1 MDYSRNIKTYYWY
14 STFCDLLI
22 LGPIMVLFLSGT
34 KGLSFTEIMLLQSI
48 SAIAVVVFEVP
59 TGAVA
64 DMIGRKESILL
75 YSIFCGLSLFIY
87 IWGKSFLVFAIAEIT
102 FSLGASL
109 KSGADSAI
117 IYDSL
122 KLMKRENEYQRIEG
136 RARSLGLYTMA
147 IGSIVSG
154 FVYEI
159 HPYLPFIISG
169 VFMLLTGVITLTFK
183 EPPFKENSHEVSIKE
198 YLSQIASSGKF
209 ILSHEKLKAIVVF
222 TMVFMIFYR
231 AGFWYF
237 QPYMEAVNIPVRY
250 FGVIFF
256 LFNLTAA
263 FFSKRSYYIME
274 KTKPRTLTF
283 MAALMILSFFILGT
297 VKLEIGFLAIL
308 LQQAARG
315 LYRPITTKYLNKHIP
330 SDKRATVLSFQSLL
344 TNLAIAVTFPLMG
357 ILKDST
363 TIFTTHIILG
373 AIMTIMLVPI
383 TYYMNSRIG
392 ISKEKD
398 STESI

>member
-1 MDYSRNIKTYYWY
+1 MEYIRNIKTYYWY
-14 STFCDLLI
+14 SAFCDLLI
-22 LGPIMVLFLSGT
+22 LGPILVLFLSGT

-48 SAIAVVVFEVP
+48 SAVAVVIFEVP

-75 YSIFCGLSLFIY
+75 YSILCGLSLFIY
-87 IWGKSFLVFAIAEIT
+87 IWGKSFMVFAIAEIT
-102 FSLGASL
+102 FSLGASF

-122 KLMKRENEYQRIEG
+122 KHMKKENEYQRIEG
-136 RARSLGLYTMA
+136 KARSIGLYTLA
-147 IGSIVSG
+147 VGSIVSS

-169 VFMLLTGVITLTFK
+169 FFMLATGIITLTFK
-183 EPPFKENSHEVSIKE
+183 EPPFQEKSKEISLKG
-198 YLSQIASSGKF
+198 YLNQIVESGKF
-209 ILSHEKLKAIVVF
+209 ILTHEKLKAVVIF

-231 AGFWYF
+231 TGFWYF

-250 FGVIFF
+250 FGVLFF
-256 LFNLTAA
+256 FFNMTAA

-283 MAALMILSFFILGT
+283 MAGLMILSFIIMGI
-297 VKLEIGFLAIL
+297 VKIQIGVLAIL

-315 LYRPITTKYLNKHIP
+315 LYRPITSKYLNKHIP
-330 SDKRATVLSFQSLL
+330 SDKRATVLSFHGLL
-344 TNLAIAVTFPLMG
+344 TNLAIAVSYPAMG
-357 ILKDST
+357 VLKDNT
-363 TIFTTHIILG
+363 NIFTTHIILG
-373 AIMTIMLVPI
+373 ALMIVLLVPI
-383 TYYMNSRIG
+383 TCYMNSRIG
-392 ISKEKD
+392 MVKG
-398 STESI
+398 STEAM